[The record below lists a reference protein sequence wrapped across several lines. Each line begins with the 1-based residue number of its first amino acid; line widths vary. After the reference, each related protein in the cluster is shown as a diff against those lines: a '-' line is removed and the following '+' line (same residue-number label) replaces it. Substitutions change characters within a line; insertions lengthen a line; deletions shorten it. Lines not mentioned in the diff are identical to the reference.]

1 MRDALVNAKTAT
13 MGRKKAERRVRGP
26 VPRQATPAL
35 PVSPVARFFRTR
47 KTTLLYLLR
56 FALLAGVE
64 LTAYYFPYD
73 PRGLAAACL
82 HLYLAAYAHLAGG
95 ALSLVDSS
103 VHVVGTDI
111 LGRFNLTFA
120 MNCDAMDV
128 FILFSSAVIAFPS
141 TARRRTVGLAAG
153 LLALVAINVVR
164 IVSLYLV
171 GVHFPSAFEFCH
183 VDLWPIFIVAVT
195 CAGFLAWARSAGV
208 GRPGELNVSQ
218 A

>member
-1 MRDALVNAKTAT
+1 
-13 MGRKKAERRVRGP
+13 
-26 VPRQATPAL
+26 
-35 PVSPVARFFRTR
+35 
-47 KTTLLYLLR
+47 
-56 FALLAGVE
+56 
-64 LTAYYFPYD
+64 
-73 PRGLAAACL
+73 
-82 HLYLAAYAHLAGG
+82 
-95 ALSLVDSS
+95 LSLVDSS

-141 TARRRTVGLAAG
+141 TRRRRILGLTGG
-153 LLALVAINVVR
+153 LLALLVINVVR

-183 VDLWPIFIVAVT
+183 VDLWPIAIVAVT
-195 CAGFLAWARSAGV
+195 CAGFLVWARSSGTDRA
-208 GRPGELNVSQ
+208 REHNVSQ

>member
-1 MRDALVNAKTAT
+1 
-13 MGRKKAERRVRGP
+13 MGRKKRGRRTFQNTNP
-26 VPRQATPAL
+26 KQATPTERT
-35 PVSPVARFFRTR
+35 SPLARFFEAR
-47 KTTLLYLLR
+47 KTTLRYLLR
-56 FALLAGVE
+56 FALLASVS

-73 PRGLAAACL
+73 PRGFAAACIR
-82 HLYLAAYAHLAGG
+82 LYLAAYAHLAGG
-95 ALSLVDSS
+95 ALSLVDAS

-111 LGRFNLTFA
+111 LGQFNLTFA

-141 TARRRTVGLAAG
+141 TGRRRVVGLVAG
-153 LLALVAINVVR
+153 LLALVAINLLR

-183 VDLWPIFIVAVT
+183 VDLWPIVIVVLT
-195 CAGFLAWARSAGV
+195 CTGFVAWVRSTMAERSG
-208 GRPGELNVSQ
+208 GLNASH